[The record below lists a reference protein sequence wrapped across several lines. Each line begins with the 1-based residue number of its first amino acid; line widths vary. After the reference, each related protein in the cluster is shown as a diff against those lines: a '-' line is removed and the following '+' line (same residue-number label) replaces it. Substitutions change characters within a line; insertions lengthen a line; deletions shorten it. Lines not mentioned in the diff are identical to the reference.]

1 MANLH
6 PSGVPKQINMWQGSW
21 VIVTNGHASL
31 LRRLEQRWE
40 ARGTGTPPLGKIVEP
55 GLTPRRIP
63 FTSIILT
70 FGDPSHALPY
80 PNLAYDNVL
89 SGA

>member
-1 MANLH
+1 MANLS
-6 PSGVPKQINMWQGSW
+6 PSGVPKQSNMWQGSW

-31 LRRLEQRWE
+31 LRRLEQCWQTRE
-40 ARGTGTPPLGKIVEP
+40 SGTPPLGKMVEP

-63 FTSIILT
+63 FTSIIPT
-70 FGDPSHALPY
+70 FRDPFHALLY
-80 PNLAYDNVL
+80 ANLAYVNVL